1 MQGFEFSVQ
10 AALGPLYLSAISLIA
25 LTTRKRI
32 SLSADS
38 DQMAPPSG
46 LPPPLKSWTKLF
58 TFVFDSVDLLALLLH
73 LLFSSV
79 ILSVIVVCYFCLFA
93 FVLFVSSYY

>member
-10 AALGPLYLSAISLIA
+10 AALEIFYLLANVLIT

-58 TFVFDSVDLLALLLH
+58 TLTL
-73 LLFSSV
+73 
-79 ILSVIVVCYFCLFA
+79 
-93 FVLFVSSYY
+93 FVLIFLLGALTFLY